1 MGYEDSEGFI
11 WHVGRLKRFIKI
23 GGEMVSLIRVENVLE
38 HLLPPEVE
46 SCVVEVPEPMRGSK
60 IVAVITQKIQEKQTL
75 KKMAEQLP
83 NIALPKQFVVMD
95 ELPKMGSGKID
106 FRRITDIVRDMVQH
120 GQK

>member
-1 MGYEDSEGFI
+1 
-11 WHVGRLKRFIKI
+11 
-23 GGEMVSLIRVENVLE
+23 
-38 HLLPPEVE
+38 
-46 SCVVEVPEPMRGSK
+46 
-60 IVAVITQKIQEKQTL
+60 VITQKIQEKQTL